1 MPIKLSENSLKL
13 LPIRRIA
20 ALLMPPFIAVFFL
33 LVFQADR
40 GALPRWLAAIQAFP
54 GGDKLGHFLI
64 AGLLSLTLN
73 LALSGRVLH
82 LGRFSVCLEQWQQN
96 SSTKMERHEGVINKI
111 YPSSSCNCFKVNPFY
126 SLGTLC
132 SCAGFTPGSL
142 LVFLFMAAEEFT
154 QLYFPARTFSWLDL
168 SSDLLGILL
177 AGFLVGWLVRG
188 ASAAANSKH

>member
-1 MPIKLSENSLKL
+1 MPIKLSETSLKL
-13 LPIRRIA
+13 LPVRRIA
-20 ALLMPPFIAVFFL
+20 ALLMLPFTAIFFL

-73 LALSGRVLH
+73 LALSGRVLR
-82 LGRFSVCLEQWQQN
+82 LGRFSV
-96 SSTKMERHEGVINKI
+96 
-111 YPSSSCNCFKVNPFY
+111 Y
-126 SLGTLC
+126 LGN
-132 SCAGFTPGSL
+132 L

-177 AGFLVGWLVRG
+177 AGFLVGQLVRG
-188 ASAAANSKH
+188 ASVAANPKL